1 MAKRIIYTRVYVRP
15 LLPSDFEVDVKKV
28 LESTKRQL
36 HKRIKQEL
44 RKEAFSTRAKKALAK
59 AVTITVKANSLQIKA
74 NHPAF
79 FPLIKGQQK
88 GQMQWLTKAKRPI
101 PIITDSGELI
111 FRSAT
116 AKSMA
121 DGKWIHPGRSPSTYI
136 ERAKKISREH
146 IKARMEEKV
155 RQQMLSAFRKAA
167 R

>member
-1 MAKRIIYTRVYVRP
+1 MGKHIHTRVYVKP
-15 LLPSDFEVDVKKV
+15 LLPTDFQVDVKKV

-44 RKEAFSTRAKKALAK
+44 EQETFSPRAKKALTK
-59 AVTITVKANSLQIKA
+59 AITITVKANSLQVKA

-79 FPLIKGQQK
+79 KPLVLGQKK
-88 GQMQWLTKAKRPI
+88 GQMRWLTKADKPI
-101 PIITDSGELI
+101 PIITDTGKMI

-121 DGKWIHPGRSPSTYI
+121 DGKWIHPGRKPSTYI
-136 ERAKKISREH
+136 DRAKKVAREH
-146 IKARMEEKV
+146 IKSRMEKEV
-155 RQQMLSAFRKAA
+155 RKQVQSAFRKAA